1 MNIDGYIDAALK
13 AGDFPSERQLSIFLG
28 FGPDAICT
36 YRTKRCWPSDDT
48 MIRLAEIAGADPERA
63 LLDLNLWRATS
74 GRVKATYSR
83 IREKLT
89 SGSRSVAQVLVLIGS
104 LLAIVPANAAATAQ
118 PLVSPSIHYA
128 IFRRRAA
135 A

>member
-1 MNIDGYIDAALK
+1 MNIDDYVDAALK

-36 YRTKRCWPSDDT
+36 YRTKRAWPSDDT
-48 MIRLAEIAGADPERA
+48 MIRLAEIAGADPEQA

-74 GRVKATYSR
+74 GRVKATYARIAAKLSDVSR
-83 IREKLT
+83 RM
-89 SGSRSVAQVLVLIGS
+89 AQVLVLVGGS
-104 LLAIVPANAAATAQ
+104 SAAWLANAPATAQ

-128 IFRRRAA
+128 IINGLW
-135 A
+135 